1 LCKPYCEKDY
11 MEDEI
16 MMELW
21 GQTHWA
27 CVVMQEY

>member
-1 LCKPYCEKDY
+1 LYKPFCEKDY

-21 GQTHWA
+21 EHTH
-27 CVVMQEY
+27 